1 MYLGEGGGLSSSWA
15 TKVDF
20 TKMTHLLLAF
30 GTVNG
35 TNSWNGPGA
44 TSDIQAIAAAA
55 HAKNVKV
62 LVSIGG
68 AGGDKSVINAYAS
81 ASNIAPLV
89 ANLDMMVSSMNLD
102 GVDVDLETGNQMRS
116 SSNYPAFVS
125 ALISTFHPE
134 GKLVTTATAQYI
146 VQAQNPDA
154 MIVAALKSFDFIND
168 MIYTANLSD
177 FTSEASWF
185 TGSTIG
191 VPKENVVWG
200 ICFGECGAAPSVAT
214 TQQITMGSL
223 AYGGVMA
230 WNYQDS
236 SESTL
241 WPAMQ
246 AALP

>member
-1 MYLGEGGGLSSSWA
+1 VQ
-15 TKVDF
+15 T
-20 TKMTHLLLAF
+20 
-30 GTVNG
+30 
-35 TNSWNGPGA
+35 
-44 TSDIQAIAAAA
+44 IAAAA

-68 AGGDKSVINAYAS
+68 AGGDASVISAYGS

-89 ANLDMMVSSMNLD
+89 ASLDAMVSSMNLD
-102 GVDVDLETGNQMRS
+102 GVDVDLETGNGMTS

-154 MIVAALKSFDFIND
+154 TIVATLKSFDFIND
-168 MIYTANLSD
+168 MVYTSNLSD

-214 TQQITMGSL
+214 AQQITMGSL
-223 AYGGVMA
+223 SYGGVMA

-236 SESTL
+236 AEATL

-246 AALP
+246 SALP